1 MIGQQTLRPGATGE
15 PVRALQQALGIAADG
30 AYGPDTAAAVRRF
43 QQRAGLAVDGVAGPA
58 TLAAVRTQQ
67 RGRLTAAD
75 IAAIA
80 AELEVAPAA
89 VRAVVDVESRGAG
102 FLADSRP
109 VILFE
114 RHIMRRRLAATGR
127 DADLLARHLPDIIN
141 STPGGYHG
149 GAAEHDRLYL
159 ARQIDPACA
168 IESASWGLFQIMGFH
183 WQALGYASALDFEAR
198 MTHAEADQLEAFA
211 RFIRINPAL
220 HAALKRRDW
229 AAFAAGYNGPAYARN
244 QYDTKLAAAYARHQE
259 A

>member
-1 MIGQQTLRPGATGE
+1 MNEQTLRIGSSGE
-15 PVRALQQALGIAADG
+15 PVRALQRALGIAADG
-30 AYGPDTAAAVRRF
+30 AYGPATAAAVRMF

-58 TLAAVRTQQ
+58 TLAALRTQQ
-67 RGRLTAAD
+67 RGRLTPDD
-75 IAAIA
+75 IAATA
-80 AELEVAPAA
+80 RALDVDAAA
-89 VRAVVDVESRGAG
+89 VRAVIEIESRGSG

-127 DADLLARHLPDIIN
+127 DADLLARYLPDIIN
-141 STPGGYHG
+141 SAPGGYHG

-159 ARQIDPACA
+159 ARQIDPASA

-198 MTHAEADQLEAFA
+198 MAHAESDQLEAFA
-211 RFIRINPAL
+211 RFIRANPAL

-229 AAFAAGYNGPAYARN
+229 VAFAAGYNGPAYARN